1 MTVKV
6 TFILKNGT
14 EINRMQTKTLN
25 SPDKFEKQLKSE
37 ILAAMK
43 DPASIYSFE
52 NCWSVDQRSRL
63 QVSGLKSRNPH
74 KARKYPGLFL
84 YDKSVFNILSV
95 Y

>member
-14 EINRMQTKTLN
+14 EINRIQTKALN

-43 DPASIYSFE
+43 DPASIYSFGNLLVRGSE
-52 NCWSVDQRSRL
+52 IAAASIRI
-63 QVSGLKSRNPH
+63 
-74 KARKYPGLFL
+74 
-84 YDKSVFNILSV
+84 DKC
-95 Y
+95 

>member
-14 EINRMQTKTLN
+14 EINRIQTKALN

-43 DPASIYSFE
+43 DPVSIYSFGNLLVRGSE
-52 NCWSVDQRSRL
+52 IASASSRSE
-63 QVSGLKSRNPH
+63 Q
-74 KARKYPGLFL
+74 
-84 YDKSVFNILSV
+84 
-95 Y
+95 

>member
-14 EINRMQTKTLN
+14 EINRIQTKTLN

-43 DPASIYSFE
+43 DPSSNYCFGNLLVRGSEIATASIRIE
-52 NCWSVDQRSRL
+52 
-63 QVSGLKSRNPH
+63 K
-74 KARKYPGLFL
+74 
-84 YDKSVFNILSV
+84 
-95 Y
+95 

>member
-6 TFILKNGT
+6 TFVLKNGT

-43 DPASIYSFE
+43 DPASIYSFGA
-52 NCWSVDQRSRL
+52 SSR
-63 QVSGLKSRNPH
+63 
-74 KARKYPGLFL
+74 
-84 YDKSVFNILSV
+84 SVFYFTV
-95 Y
+95 KQFPVK

>member
-43 DPASIYSFE
+43 DPASIYSFGNLLIRGSE
-52 NCWSVDQRSRL
+52 IAAASIRI
-63 QVSGLKSRNPH
+63 
-74 KARKYPGLFL
+74 
-84 YDKSVFNILSV
+84 DKC
-95 Y
+95 

>member
-43 DPASIYSFE
+43 DPASIKIE
-52 NCWSVDQRSRL
+52 
-63 QVSGLKSRNPH
+63 K
-74 KARKYPGLFL
+74 
-84 YDKSVFNILSV
+84 
-95 Y
+95 

>member
-6 TFILKNGT
+6 TFVLKNGT

-43 DPASIYSFE
+43 DPASIYSFGNLLVRGSE
-52 NCWSVDQRSRL
+52 IAAASIRI
-63 QVSGLKSRNPH
+63 
-74 KARKYPGLFL
+74 
-84 YDKSVFNILSV
+84 DKC
-95 Y
+95 

>member
-6 TFILKNGT
+6 TFVLKNGT

-43 DPASIYSFE
+43 DHASIYSFGNLLIRGSE
-52 NCWSVDQRSRL
+52 IASASIRIE
-63 QVSGLKSRNPH
+63 K
-74 KARKYPGLFL
+74 
-84 YDKSVFNILSV
+84 
-95 Y
+95 

>member
-43 DPASIYSFE
+43 DPASIYSFGNLLIRGSE
-52 NCWSVDQRSRL
+52 ISSASIRIE
-63 QVSGLKSRNPH
+63 K
-74 KARKYPGLFL
+74 
-84 YDKSVFNILSV
+84 
-95 Y
+95 

>member
-43 DPASIYSFE
+43 DPASIYSFGNLLIRGSE
-52 NCWSVDQRSRL
+52 IAS
-63 QVSGLKSRNPH
+63 
-74 KARKYPGLFL
+74 ARIRIEK
-84 YDKSVFNILSV
+84 
-95 Y
+95 

>member
-6 TFILKNGT
+6 TFVLKNGT

-43 DPASIYSFE
+43 DPASIYSFGNLLIRGSE
-52 NCWSVDQRSRL
+52 IAAASIRIE
-63 QVSGLKSRNPH
+63 K
-74 KARKYPGLFL
+74 
-84 YDKSVFNILSV
+84 
-95 Y
+95 

>member
-43 DPASIYSFE
+43 DPVSIYETKQSTP
-52 NCWSVDQRSRL
+52 SI
-63 QVSGLKSRNPH
+63 GATAPH
-74 KARKYPGLFL
+74 GRG
-84 YDKSVFNILSV
+84 
-95 Y
+95 

>member
-14 EINRMQTKTLN
+14 EINRIQTKTLN

-43 DPASIYSFE
+43 DPSSIYSFVNLLVRGSE
-52 NCWSVDQRSRL
+52 I
-63 QVSGLKSRNPH
+63 VSASIRIEK
-74 KARKYPGLFL
+74 
-84 YDKSVFNILSV
+84 
-95 Y
+95 

>member
-37 ILAAMK
+37 IMAAMK
-43 DPASIYSFE
+43 DPASIYSFGNLLVRGSE
-52 NCWSVDQRSRL
+52 IASTSIRIE
-63 QVSGLKSRNPH
+63 K
-74 KARKYPGLFL
+74 
-84 YDKSVFNILSV
+84 
-95 Y
+95 

>member
-6 TFILKNGT
+6 TFVLKNGT

-43 DPASIYSFE
+43 DPASIYSFGNLLIRGSE
-52 NCWSVDQRSRL
+52 IAAASIRI
-63 QVSGLKSRNPH
+63 
-74 KARKYPGLFL
+74 
-84 YDKSVFNILSV
+84 DKC
-95 Y
+95 

>member
-6 TFILKNGT
+6 TFVLKNGT

-43 DPASIYSFE
+43 DPASIYSFGNLLIRGSE
-52 NCWSVDQRSRL
+52 IASVSIRIE
-63 QVSGLKSRNPH
+63 K
-74 KARKYPGLFL
+74 
-84 YDKSVFNILSV
+84 
-95 Y
+95 

>member
-37 ILAAMK
+37 ILVAMK
-43 DPASIYSFE
+43 DPASIYSFGNLLVRGSE
-52 NCWSVDQRSRL
+52 IASASIRIE
-63 QVSGLKSRNPH
+63 K
-74 KARKYPGLFL
+74 
-84 YDKSVFNILSV
+84 
-95 Y
+95 